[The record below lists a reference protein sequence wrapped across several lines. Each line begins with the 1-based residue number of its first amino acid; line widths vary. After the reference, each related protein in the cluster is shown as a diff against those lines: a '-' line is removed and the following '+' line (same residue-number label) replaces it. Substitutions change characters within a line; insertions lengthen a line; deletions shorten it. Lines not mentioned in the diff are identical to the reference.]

1 MVEFNIGCLCI
12 YNMHTTCTI
21 IPYYNSVHMPLGIF
35 TSYKAYV
42 VCNYIT
48 FNLIN
53 HVICTPAI
61 TCNIITGIFC
71 IFPAKTTRIL
81 AIQGCM
87 QFQLGD
93 FIDAG

>member
-12 YNMHTTCTI
+12 YKSILHVRLFLI
-21 IPYYNSVHMPLGIF
+21 IIHVPLGIF

-71 IFPAKTTRIL
+71 IFPAKITRIL